1 MIKKGLVQ
9 KLEFRGRIV
18 GCLAAST
25 RFLGKMAKPHTM
37 GLAGP
42 LPLHADGV
50 DEPQWVVQYVCGHRQ
65 DEKRAGSHG
74 WSHCSNASVNVLADS
89 GAPNTTSVVPLSP
102 DCVTGCTTAMSWID
116 WKQYLPSAPGGV
128 LVELYRSTAVLGPRH
143 RRQISATLSPTIG
156 YGSARPRA

>member
-9 KLEFRGRIV
+9 KLVFRGRIV

-42 LPLHADGV
+42 LPLHANGV

-74 WSHCSNASVNVLADS
+74 WSHCSNVRECTGGQWCAQHYFGGAVIPRLRDGLHHCNVLDRLETIS
-89 GAPNTTSVVPLSP
+89 TVGAGGGSSRTVPLN
-102 DCVTGCTTAMSWID
+102 GCS
-116 WKQYLPSAPGGV
+116 
-128 LVELYRSTAVLGPRH
+128 R
-143 RRQISATLSPTIG
+143 ATSPTAN
-156 YGSARPRA
+156 YCNS